1 MASQTRKER
10 EEIARKRIASILGR
24 SAVAGMRT
32 LEQKISDAGP
42 NNQRV
47 QPHILTA
54 ARNQMTKSGQLVRLD
69 DGSGSWYHL
78 ADEKPDRVQQRLAL
92 LRPIVKKFGQQKFTT
107 RMGQTLE
114 IACYRALSEAEDL
127 RPLGAFRDLNDH
139 GDGKMY
145 SKEEPPSTI
154 GKRSI
159 GNESLDFIA
168 FAGGIPFGIE
178 VKNIREWLYPDRDEV
193 KDAIRKSL
201 ALNLVPVIVARRIP
215 YVTYR
220 LLTGLGVV
228 LHQTYNQ
235 RMPEAD
241 ADLAAQVRDK
251 ELLGYHDVR
260 VGNAADDRLIH
271 FFKNNLPSLADQS
284 LSKLKAGQDLLEP
297 FASGEMPYKEFA
309 ARVRRR
315 EQGVKE
321 DNDWPEPEDDPNDG
335 K

>member
-10 EEIARKRIASILGR
+10 EEIARKRIANVLGKA
-24 SAVAGMRT
+24 AVAGMRT

-54 ARNQMTKSGQLVRLD
+54 ARNQMTKAGQVVRLD

-78 ADEKPDRVQQRLAL
+78 ADENRERIKERMSL
-92 LRPIVKKFGQQKFTT
+92 LQPIVKKFSHQKYTT
-107 RMGQTLE
+107 RMGQALE
-114 IACYRALSEAEDL
+114 IACYRALSESDDL
-127 RPLGAFRDLNDH
+127 RPLGSFRDLNDH
-139 GDGKMY
+139 DDSKMY

-168 FAGGIPFGIE
+168 FAGGIPYGIE
-178 VKNIREWLYPDRDEV
+178 AKNIREWLYPDRDEV

-201 ALNLVPVIVARRIP
+201 ALDLVPVIVARRIP

-235 RMPEAD
+235 LLPAAD
-241 ADLAAQVRDK
+241 AELAAKVRDK
-251 ELLGYHDVR
+251 DLLGYHDVR
-260 VGNAADDRLIH
+260 TGNTADARLLH
-271 FFKNNLPSLADQS
+271 FFKNNMPALADQS
-284 LSKLKAGQDLLEP
+284 LAKLRAGRDLLEP
-297 FASGEMPYKEFA
+297 FASGEMTYKEFA

-315 EQGVKE
+315 EQGGNE
-321 DNDWPEPEDDPNDG
+321 DHDWPEEETDPSDA
-335 K
+335 

>member
-1 MASQTRKER
+1 MAPQTRKER
-10 EEIARKRIASILGR
+10 EQIARKRIASILGR
-24 SAVAGMRT
+24 STVAGMRT

-54 ARNQMTKSGQLVRLD
+54 ARNQMTKAGQLVRFD
-69 DGSGSWYHL
+69 DGGGSWYHL
-78 ADEKPDRVQQRLAL
+78 AEEEPQRVQERLAVL
-92 LRPIVKKFGQQKFTT
+92 QPIIKKFSHQKYTT

-114 IACYRALSEAEDL
+114 IACYRALSEAEEL
-127 RPLGAFRDLNDH
+127 RPLGSFRDLNDH
-139 GDGKMY
+139 NDSKMY

-193 KDAIRKSL
+193 RDAIRKSL
-201 ALNLVPVIVARRIP
+201 ALDLVPVIVARRIP

-235 RMPEAD
+235 LLPAAD
-241 ADLAAQVRDK
+241 QDLAAKVRDK
-251 ELLGYHDVR
+251 NLLGYHDVR
-260 VGNAADDRLIH
+260 IGNAPDNRLVH
-271 FFKNNLPSLADQS
+271 FFKNNLPALADQS
-284 LSKLKAGQDLLEP
+284 LSKLKAGKDLLEP
-297 FASGEMPYKEFA
+297 FASGEMTYKEFA
-309 ARVRRR
+309 ARIRRR
-315 EQGVKE
+315 EQGVNE
-321 DNDWPEPEDDPNDG
+321 DNDWPDKEEDLNDG